1 MSLAAP
7 AHPHPTAPRL
17 CQARWANPHHASG
30 VGKHC
35 NSTWNASLGYRK
47 SFSEVGRAWNALMP
61 SNTRKLD
68 APWHSTIFFKE
79 VQHIDNKTR
88 AKGLSSA
95 CRAPHGHAQQPN
107 SSCWPRALPS
117 VLQPYLWSRA
127 TRRSLSSLPLNPF
140 AKGLFSIFS
149 WVIFKR
155 RKASRNRV
163 KTDGMSMM
171 GRGAEHSGAQWV
183 PLREDVTI
191 TCTATWPPAPAHA
204 QQWQW
209 KY

>member
-117 VLQPYLWSRA
+117 CPP
-127 TRRSLSSLPLNPF
+127 TIPLEP
-140 AKGLFSIFS
+140 
-149 WVIFKR
+149 
-155 RKASRNRV
+155 
-163 KTDGMSMM
+163 
-171 GRGAEHSGAQWV
+171 
-183 PLREDVTI
+183 
-191 TCTATWPPAPAHA
+191 CHA
-204 QQWQW
+204 QVAVVTSPESLCKGVVLNFQLS
-209 KY
+209 YL